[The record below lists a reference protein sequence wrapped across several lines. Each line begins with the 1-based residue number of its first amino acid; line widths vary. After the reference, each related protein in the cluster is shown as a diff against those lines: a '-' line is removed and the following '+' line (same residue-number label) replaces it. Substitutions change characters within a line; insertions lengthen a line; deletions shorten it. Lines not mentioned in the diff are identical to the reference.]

1 MKEMIKLN
9 NKILPIKYPEITIY
23 PHHAHLFA
31 VIDGIGVSDKDKFE
45 WLASNYIMVQ
55 KGPDNL
61 DFSSGYEILTAIE
74 NCPMLE
80 CLCVPSIIIKKR
92 YVDIIDFIKE
102 MIDSEMYIYMS
113 ADEYYIR
120 FYDNYSKNHYDHTLL
135 IYGYDSCKQIVYAA
149 DFFENRKYAFKEI
162 SFEEI
167 KKASEFSLDSFLGG
181 IRLLRK
187 RSYYSIEFNIDR
199 LRKSI
204 ERYIHGQPPAEYET
218 NNEYIRVYFD
228 RSYMLYGLDIYNGIL
243 AEIDNDQYI
252 DVQNCFF
259 IKEHFEVISLLLIYL
274 AKNHMLKKFDIYA
287 ETLYKG
293 CKRAEVLLNKAI
305 MYNITYRE
313 NIRIE
318 IKEMLLEL
326 KNTDLHIMSELLE
339 NLGGT
344 NRFNVDLS
352 SVYLHEI
359 NGLKNE
365 GAERKGYIYILNDK
379 ESYVQASFYGKTIK
393 VDIEF
398 LNKSAVAE
406 VYIDAVKIAL
416 LSFKDINSTK
426 CSKVFENLADCQHI
440 VRIVNGAG
448 NFSVHKISSLK
459 PCISHGTV
467 KFYSVDTQN
476 HGNWINN
483 YGSLGYVLP
492 DNRKWPINA
501 SVSFFDEKIY
511 SNDDAEE
518 TVNMLKSIDSRG
530 RIKKCF
536 CREKEQILRVEAV
549 NDADVIFTLYLLD
562 WTKNGDLV
570 GELIIKD
577 IVDNTVLDR
586 RMLSNLEKGCYI
598 SYKVKGVTQWHI
610 TLSSPDNSTRKYG
623 DIFGCFFDNEADFKC
638 EKFFF

>member
-1 MKEMIKLN
+1 MKGMKKLN
-9 NKILPIKYPEITIY
+9 NKILPIKYPEVTIY
-23 PHHAHLFA
+23 PHHAHIFA
-31 VIDGIGVSDKDKFE
+31 VIDGIGVNDNDKLA

-92 YVDIIDFIKE
+92 YVNIIDFIKE
-102 MIDSEMYIYMS
+102 MIDSEMYLYMS
-113 ADEYYIR
+113 IDEFCIR
-120 FYDNYSKNHYDHTLL
+120 FYDNYSKNHFDHTLL

-162 SFEEI
+162 SYEEI

-187 RSYYSIEFNIDR
+187 RPYYSIKFHIER

-228 RSYMLYGLDIYNGIL
+228 RSQMLYGLDIYNGFL
-243 AEIDNDQYI
+243 DDIDNNQYI
-252 DVQNCFF
+252 NVQNCFF
-259 IKEHFEVISLLLIYL
+259 IKEHFEIISLLLIYL
-274 AKNHMLKKFDIYA
+274 AKKHMLKKFDVYA
-287 ETLYKG
+287 ETLYQG

-313 NIRIE
+313 NIKYK

-326 KNTDLHIMSELLE
+326 KNTDLHILSELLD
-339 NLGGT
+339 NLGET
-344 NRFNVDLS
+344 DRFNVDLS

-365 GAERKGYIYILNDK
+365 GAEQKGYIYILNDK
-379 ESYVQASFYGKTIK
+379 GSYIQASFCGESIGI
-393 VDIEF
+393 DIEF
-398 LNKSAVAE
+398 FDRSAVAE
-406 VYIDAVKIAL
+406 IYIDAAKIAS

-426 CSKVFENLADCQHI
+426 CSKVFEKFADCQHI
-440 VRIVNGAG
+440 VRIVNSMGH
-448 NFSVHKISSLK
+448 FSVHKISSLK

-467 KFYSVDTQN
+467 EFYSIDTQN
-476 HGNWINN
+476 HGSWINN

-492 DNRKWPINA
+492 DNYKWPINA

-511 SNDDAEE
+511 INDGAKD
-518 TVNMLKSIDSRG
+518 TVYMLKSIDSKK

-536 CREKEQILRVEAV
+536 CREEEQILRVEAV

-562 WTKNGDLV
+562 WTENGGLV

-577 IVDNTVLDR
+577 IVDNTVLDSR
-586 RMLSNLEKGCYI
+586 TLSNLEKGCYI

-610 TLSSPDNSTRKYG
+610 TLSSPDNLNRKYG
-623 DIFGCFFDNEADFKC
+623 DVFGCFFDNETHFKC
-638 EKFFF
+638 KRFLL